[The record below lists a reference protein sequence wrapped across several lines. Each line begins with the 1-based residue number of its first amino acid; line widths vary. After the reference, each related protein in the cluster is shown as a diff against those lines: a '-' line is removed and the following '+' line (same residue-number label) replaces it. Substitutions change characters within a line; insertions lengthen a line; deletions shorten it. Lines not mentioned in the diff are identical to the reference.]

1 MAESFEG
8 RVALVTG
15 GTSGIGR
22 ATAIALARAGADVVV
37 AGRSVERA
45 DEVVAELKSLGSQ
58 AMSVPCDVTRAGD
71 VERLVE
77 RTLETYNRLDVAVN
91 SAGIFEYTGPTA
103 ECQEEDWDRTV
114 DTDLKGVWLSMKYEI
129 PPMLAQGRGAIVNV
143 AGAFGLIGFPG
154 APAYVAAKHGVVGL
168 TKAAALEYATTGVR
182 VNAGCPGLTRTPL
195 VERATGGD
203 PVAEQEFASHMPI
216 GRMASAEEV
225 AAAVLWMCSDDSSFL
240 LGHALALDGG
250 WVVQ

>member
-1 MAESFEG
+1 MAESFSG

-22 ATAIALARAGADVVV
+22 ATAVAFGRAGADVVV
-37 AGRSVERA
+37 AGRSVERGE
-45 DEVVAELKSLGSQ
+45 EVVAELKDLGSQ
-58 AMSVPCDVTRAGD
+58 AMSVRCDVTRSGD
-71 VERLVE
+71 VQALVD
-77 RTLETYNRLDVAVN
+77 RTLETYGRLDVAVN
-91 SAGIFEYTGPTA
+91 SAGIFEFSGPTA

-114 DTDLKGVWLSMKYEI
+114 DTNLKGIWLSMKYEI

-168 TKAAALEYATTGVR
+168 TKAATLEYATTGVR
-182 VNAGCPGLTRTPL
+182 INAICPGLTRTPL

-203 PVAEQEFASHMPI
+203 PVAEEQFASQMPI
-216 GRMASAEEV
+216 RRMASADEV
-225 AAAVLWMCSDDSSFL
+225 AAAVLWMCSDESSFL
-240 LGHALALDGG
+240 LGHALAFDGG